1 MAENLDAQLGAN
13 DDKPNISES
22 ERTSNL
28 SNKCKPKRKDNET
41 TLKLSQLSILKESRF
56 LQQSKKMFD
65 RSKFS

>member
-1 MAENLDAQLGAN
+1 MAENLVAQLEAN

-28 SNKCKPKRKDNET
+28 SKKCKPKRKDNET